1 MKDFR
6 GMQLTAM
13 LVCFIAILSQNVLI
27 CKGYNHAGYSKS
39 IVRDR
44 GFTSSFYNANCFG
57 LERGSTVAAISNFG
71 SRRLQSTSLSMS
83 SGDDIGKVKYFVDQL

>member
-1 MKDFR
+1 
-6 GMQLTAM
+6 MQLTAT
-13 LVCFIAILSQNVLI
+13 LVCFIAILIKNVLI

-44 GFTSSFYNANCFG
+44 GFTSSFYNANNHNF
-57 LERGSTVAAISNFG
+57 ERCETVGPTSNFG
-71 SRRLQSTSLSMS
+71 ERRLQSTSLSMS